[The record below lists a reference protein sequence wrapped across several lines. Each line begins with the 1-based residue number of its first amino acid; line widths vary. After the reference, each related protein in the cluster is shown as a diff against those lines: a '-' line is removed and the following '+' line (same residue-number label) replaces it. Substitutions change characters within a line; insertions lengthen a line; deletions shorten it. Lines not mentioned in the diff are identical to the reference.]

1 MPSKKP
7 SPQPGGVPPEDL
19 PIVTTDPSTSPPSST
34 GPSPDGPSLESLLEF
49 RRRQGREPKE
59 PPRRAH
65 WRRRL
70 RHLYTGTDPQAA
82 RFQWAYATVD
92 LVIIGFFILSP
103 VLQDLRAFLWF
114 DYAVA
119 ILLAADLT
127 ARAAAAISVGQW
139 LRRPSVWVD
148 FIVLATLL
156 APLWLAN
163 LGFLRILRLWT
174 LSQKGLFWRSLR
186 RYGYQEWEDV
196 GRAAINLITC
206 LFIITGFIYTAF
218 ARPGS
223 GIEGWVDALYF
234 TVATITTTGFGD
246 ITLPGTAGKL
256 TSIVAM
262 IVGIS
267 LFVRLAKALF
277 RPYKVTF
284 RCPKCALMRHEPDA
298 VHCKACGHLLAI
310 PDEGEG

>member
-1 MPSKKP
+1 M
-7 SPQPGGVPPEDL
+7 
-19 PIVTTDPSTSPPSST
+19 TT
-34 GPSPDGPSLESLLEF
+34 
-49 RRRQGREPKE
+49 E
-59 PPRRAH
+59 PPAIASSATETPRKGAAHLEEFLQFRQRDDEEPEEVSDRAA
-65 WRRRL
+65 WRQRLRRL
-70 RHLYTGTDPQAA
+70 YVGTDPQAV
-82 RFQWAYATVD
+82 RFQWAFATVD
-92 LVIIGFFILSP
+92 LVIIGFFIMSP
-103 VLQDLRAFLWF
+103 VLQDLEAFLWF

-119 ILLAADLT
+119 LLLAADLT
-127 ARAAAAISVGQW
+127 ARAVAAVSLRQW

-186 RYGYQEWEDV
+186 RHGYQDWEDV
-196 GRAAINLITC
+196 GRAAINLVTC

-223 GIEGWVDALYF
+223 GMEGWVDALYF

-256 TSIVAM
+256 TSIVTM

-267 LFVRLAKALF
+267 LFVRLAQALF

-310 PDEGEG
+310 PDEGGG

>member
-1 MPSKKP
+1 MTEPR
-7 SPQPGGVPPEDL
+7 D
-19 PIVTTDPSTSPPSST
+19 THPSTSDKYPD
-34 GPSPDGPSLESLLEF
+34 DGPSVEALLHF
-49 RRRQGREPKE
+49 RPRYNDEPEDVLDRAGWRQ
-59 PPRRAH
+59 
-65 WRRRL
+65 RL
-70 RHLYTGTDPQAA
+70 RQLYVGTDPVAT
-82 RFQWAYATVD
+82 RFQWAVATVD

-103 VLQDLRAFLWF
+103 VLQDLGAFLWF

-119 ILLAADLT
+119 LLLVADLT
-127 ARAAAAISVGQW
+127 ARAAAAISIAQW
-139 LRRPSVWVD
+139 LRRPAAWVD
-148 FIVLATLL
+148 FVVLATLL

-174 LSQKGLFWRSLR
+174 LSQKGLFWRALR
-186 RYGYQEWEDV
+186 RYGYPEWEDV
-196 GRAAINLITC
+196 GRAAINLVTT
-206 LFIITGFIYTAF
+206 LFIITGFVYTAF

-223 GIEGWVDALYF
+223 GMEGWVDALYF
-234 TVATITTTGFGD
+234 TVATVTTTGFGD

-256 TSIVAM
+256 TSIVTM

-267 LFVRLAKALF
+267 LFVRLAQALF

-310 PDEGEG
+310 PDEGGG

>member
-1 MPSKKP
+1 MTTKP
-7 SPQPGGVPPEDL
+7 PAAASGTKETIPKRTPRVEELLQFRQRHDEDPEE
-19 PIVTTDPSTSPPSST
+19 I
-34 GPSPDGPSLESLLEF
+34 PD
-49 RRRQGREPKE
+49 RAAWRQRL
-59 PPRRAH
+59 
-65 WRRRL
+65 RRL
-70 RHLYTGTDPQAA
+70 YVGTDPQAV
-82 RFQWAYATVD
+82 RFQWAIATVD

-103 VLQDLRAFLWF
+103 VLQDLKAFLWF

-119 ILLAADLT
+119 LLLVADLT
-127 ARAAAAISVGQW
+127 ARAAAAVSIRQW

-186 RYGYQEWEDV
+186 RHGYQEWEDV
-196 GRAAINLITC
+196 GRAAINLVTC

-223 GIEGWVDALYF
+223 GMEGWVDALYF

-246 ITLPGTAGKL
+246 ITLPGAAGKL
-256 TSIVAM
+256 TSIVTM

-267 LFVRLAKALF
+267 LFVRLAQALF

-310 PDEGEG
+310 PDEGGG

>member
-1 MPSKKP
+1 MTTE
-7 SPQPGGVPPEDL
+7 PPATVSGTPE
-19 PIVTTDPSTSPPSST
+19 TT
-34 GPSPDGPSLESLLEF
+34 
-49 RRRQGREPKE
+49 PKE
-59 PPRRAH
+59 APRVEELLRFRQRYDEDPEETPDRAA
-65 WRRRL
+65 WRQRLRRL
-70 RHLYTGTDPQAA
+70 YVGTDPQAV
-82 RFQWAYATVD
+82 RFQWAFATVD
-92 LVIIGFFILSP
+92 LIIIGFFIMSP
-103 VLQDLRAFLWF
+103 VLQDLKAFLWF

-119 ILLAADLT
+119 LLLTADLT
-127 ARAAAAISVGQW
+127 ARAAAAVSIRQW

-148 FIVLATLL
+148 FVVLATLL

-186 RYGYQEWEDV
+186 RHGYQEWEDV
-196 GRAAINLITC
+196 GRAAINLVTC

-223 GIEGWVDALYF
+223 GMEGWVDALYF

-246 ITLPGTAGKL
+246 ITLPGAAGKL
-256 TSIVAM
+256 TAIVTM

-267 LFVRLAKALF
+267 LFVRLAQALF

-284 RCPKCALMRHEPDA
+284 CCPKCALMRHEPDA

-310 PDEGEG
+310 PDEGGG

>member
-1 MPSKKP
+1 MTTE
-7 SPQPGGVPPEDL
+7 PPAT
-19 PIVTTDPSTSPPSST
+19 VSST
-34 GPSPDGPSLESLLEF
+34 PEIP
-49 RRRQGREPKE
+49 PKE
-59 PPRRAH
+59 PPRVEELLRFRQRYDEDPEETPDRAA
-65 WRRRL
+65 WRQRLRRL
-70 RHLYTGTDPQAA
+70 YVGTDPQAV
-82 RFQWAYATVD
+82 RFQWAFATVD
-92 LVIIGFFILSP
+92 LIIIGFFIMSP
-103 VLQDLRAFLWF
+103 VLQDLKAFLWF

-119 ILLAADLT
+119 LLLAADLT
-127 ARAAAAISVGQW
+127 ARAAAAVSIRQW

-186 RYGYQEWEDV
+186 RHGYQEWEDV
-196 GRAAINLITC
+196 GRAAINLVTC

-223 GIEGWVDALYF
+223 GMEGWVDALYF

-246 ITLPGTAGKL
+246 ITLPGAAGKL
-256 TSIVAM
+256 TSIVTM

-267 LFVRLAKALF
+267 LFVRLAQALF

-310 PDEGEG
+310 PDEGGG